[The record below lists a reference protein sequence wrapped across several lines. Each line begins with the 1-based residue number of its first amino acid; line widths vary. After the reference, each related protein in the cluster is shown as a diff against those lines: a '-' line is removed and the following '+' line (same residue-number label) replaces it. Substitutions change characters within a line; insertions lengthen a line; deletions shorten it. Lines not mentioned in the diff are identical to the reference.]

1 MLLTIAIVGSLSIGV
16 DPAKCGLHP
25 AKKWERAIETVK
37 KDHRLRGKP
46 QDASEAIIRLRELDL
61 TGRSALSDIWP
72 PDLPRSEVS
81 FCQRSA
87 GLYKRLRK
95 LDRKN
100 SQALRTIMPVVGWFD
115 EKRYGPEAAR
125 AAWFIVQH
133 SPDKAF
139 QNLGLDRMV
148 PKGGESAKERSQ
160 YALLY
165 DRIRMGRGEPQ
176 RFGSQGQC
184 QDGKVRI
191 YPIEDPD
198 HVDERRAKFGLST
211 LKDYQTLLGVGGP
224 CG

>member
-1 MLLTIAIVGSLSIGV
+1 MLLAIAIVSSLSTGV
-16 DPAKCGLHP
+16 DPAKCGPSP
-25 AKKWERAIETVK
+25 ARKWDQAIETVK
-37 KDHRLRGKP
+37 RDQRLRGKP
-46 QDASEAIIRLRELDL
+46 QNASEAIIRLRELDL
-61 TGRSALSDIWP
+61 AGRGALSDIWP
-72 PDLPRSEVS
+72 ADLARSEVP
-81 FCQRSA
+81 FCQLRV

-100 SQALRTIMPVVGWFD
+100 SQALRRMMPVFGWFD
-115 EKRYGPEAAR
+115 EIRYGPEVAR

-133 SPDKAF
+133 SPDKDF
-139 QNLGLDRMV
+139 QNLALARMA

-184 QDGKVRI
+184 RDGKVRI
-191 YPIEDPD
+191 YPFEDPD
-198 HVDERRAKFGLST
+198 HVDERRAEFGLST
-211 LKDYQTLLGVGGP
+211 LKEYETLLGVGGP